1 VSPARDASQRARA
14 PGPHRTG
21 GNASRDIHQ
30 REGISKATHD
40 ITHGRG
46 ATAADSRPAAPS
58 GLRRLATETKA
69 AFKTTEFYAFLAVL
83 AGLLIAGNT
92 IEGKDGGADY
102 FAADKIW
109 LYVTL
114 LTIGYMISRGLAKAG
129 SRDPYWDERGDRNAS
144 H

>member
-1 VSPARDASQRARA
+1 VTPLSEHARRGRIGPAETRLATSIEEKESAM
-14 PGPHRTG
+14 
-21 GNASRDIHQ
+21 
-30 REGISKATHD
+30 ATHD